1 MDISEL
7 EKGMLVECRQGIGTV
22 LEVDESTHAVVI
34 EERVSHQKFEVD
46 IDDLMDDPQLHIGCD
61 RYY

>member
-22 LEVDESTHAVVI
+22 LEVDESAHAVVI

-61 RYY
+61 SYY

>member
-46 IDDLMDDPQLHIGCD
+46 IDDLMDEPQLHIGCD

>member
-7 EKGMLVECRQGIGTV
+7 EKGMLVECRQGIDTV
-22 LEVDESTHAVVI
+22 LEVNESTHAVVI

>member
-22 LEVDESTHAVVI
+22 LEVNESTHAVVI